1 MTIFT
6 VVNRKILGDKP
17 WEVQDGAPALFSTY
31 DKAIDY
37 VKRTLGNRAVLTDDG
52 MGFYEVWAN
61 PTFCTDRQ
69 MIVEERTVDI
79 V

>member
-37 VKRTLGNRAVLTDDG
+37 VQRMIGNKAKCINQD
-52 MGFYEVWAN
+52 FWEEWASPIVPN
-61 PTFCTDRQ
+61 HIL
-69 MIVEERTVDI
+69 IVEERTVDMN
-79 V
+79 